1 MDVKV
6 HERASDAELRTREED
21 ERMGLALLEL
31 LAEADDSQSP
41 WINRR
46 VAKLEFLDTR
56 AVRWLISVDFTV
68 TETAPLMGSSPA
80 RRLMP
85 ITRWRKSG
93 PVTVDF
99 RDEQGAAIPLITAE
113 ETIRYMTAALYRW
126 AAVILERKGLDKPE
140 QMLTALKKIV
150 SERPDRNQTP
160 EGQAADV
167 TVKALLKAVSEGD
180 SAVSEALFANKG
192 FRSNLYELS
201 ENFVVLASVENE
213 PGTRRV
219 LKLAFES
226 RVDFQHQANWVSE
239 VLRRLRWRKRPLP
252 VTQAFRWRDWPLQW
266 MQRLGWRDWPLQVML
281 GGRGGSSHLEVAAPS
296 GVDIFKISAT
306 PNFGADPGKAARG
319 PEVIATFGKT
329 PHVGVRVPA
338 VARRYRATIYLRVN
352 GSGWL
357 TASWLVAL
365 VIATSIIVG
374 RTQFAELF
382 SKGTSVEAGTAAT
395 LLLALLGVFA
405 SYLIRP
411 GEHPLAAM
419 LLRAARGLILIDV
432 AVVLVGVGNLLLHSD
447 SDVHQPK
454 VLWDSLA
461 WISGAVA
468 VLLTVSLFR
477 ACWPWSKVATIEAAE
492 GGCDDTPEEAK
503 GVRLTPGGVQL
514 HAPDGTSYGDTES
527 WGRPDQWELVDELRG
542 VSPATGSAQQDQ
554 P

>member
-1 MDVKV
+1 MDVKA
-6 HERASDAELRTREED
+6 HERGSDAALRTRED
-21 ERMGLALLEL
+21 ERIGLSLLEL
-31 LAEADDSQSP
+31 LAEAADSRSP

-68 TETAPLMGSSPA
+68 TEIAPLMGSTA

-85 ITRWRKSG
+85 ISRWRKSG

-113 ETIRYMTAALYRW
+113 ETIGYMTAGLYRW
-126 AAVILERKGLDKPE
+126 AAVILERKGVKEPP
-140 QMLTALKKIV
+140 QMFAALRKIV
-150 SERPDRNQTP
+150 SERPDRNLTP

-180 SAVSEALFANKG
+180 SAISDALFANKG

-201 ENFVVLASVENE
+201 ENYVVLASVENE

-226 RVDFQHQANWVSE
+226 RVSFQHQANWVSE
-239 VLRRLRWRKRPLP
+239 VLRRLRWRERPLQL
-252 VTQAFRWRDWPLQW
+252 TQPFRWRDWPLQW

-281 GGRGGSSHLEVAAPS
+281 GGRGGSCHLEVAAPR
-296 GVDIFKISAT
+296 GVDIFKISAS
-306 PNFGADPGKAARG
+306 PNFGADPGNATRG
-319 PEVIATFGKT
+319 PEAITTFGKT
-329 PHVGVRVPA
+329 PHVGVRVPV

-365 VIATSIIVG
+365 VIATSIILG

-382 SKGTSVEAGTAAT
+382 SKGTSGEAGTAAT

-447 SDVHQPK
+447 SDAHQPK

-468 VLLTVSLFR
+468 VLLTLSLLP
-477 ACWPWSKVATIEAAE
+477 ASWPWSKVATIEASA
-492 GGCDDTPEEAK
+492 GGCDDTPDEAK

-527 WGRPDQWELVDELRG
+527 WGRHDQRQLADELRG
-542 VSPATGSAQQDQ
+542 VRSARSLRSGRPA
-554 P
+554 